1 MDDRSWCIE
10 IHPKDCRWWIIVMGF
25 KVLLIMHYLI
35 REILVEGVLD
45 VHISDV
51 KKIDPNIVTIYLL
64 QKKFMEKYLCWY
76 EHEEPYVPY
85 KTMVERMVRSAFNS
99 NNVCGVVDDNSNP
112 YKSMVMDTMR
122 FNKESNANAT
132 RFLDLLTDSNGPL

>member
-1 MDDRSWCIE
+1 VIIFLCIKF
-10 IHPKDCRWWIIVMGF
+10 HLKGCTWWIIVTGLR
-25 KVLLIMHYLI
+25 VLLIMHYLI
-35 REILVEGVLD
+35 REILVDGVLD
-45 VHISDV
+45 VHISDI

-64 QKKFMEKYLCWY
+64 QKTFMEKYLCWY

-99 NNVCGVVDDNSNP
+99 SNVCGVVDDNSNP